1 MLRKQMYAILQQ
13 YWGYKSFLPLQEEAI
28 LSMLGNEDSLTVL
41 PTGGGKS
48 LCFQLP
54 ALLKEG
60 MAVIVSPLISLMK
73 DQVDNLKDMGVAS
86 CCLNSSQPFEQQALA
101 IEQIRKGKI
110 KLLYV
115 SPERLQTQAT
125 INLLNSVRLSFFVI
139 DEAHCISHWGHDFR
153 ESYRNLWRIKERFKA
168 LPLKGLGRSIP
179 VDKPVSVHAFT
190 ATATKEVQQ
199 DIIEQLRLINP
210 RAHIGQVGRPN
221 LTYRVIPRK
230 QILKQIMGVLVK
242 HANEAGIIYCLRRK
256 DVDAVSAD
264 LKGFGIDNAGY
275 HAGMSDEQRHIAQEK
290 FAREEVNIIVATIA
304 FGMGIDRSNIR
315 FIIHA
320 GMPKSIEH
328 YQQETGRAGRDGL
341 SASCYMFYGGGDYR
355 LWSFFA
361 EESSEREVMLKKLGS
376 IYNFCTQPQCRHKVL
391 VNYFGQDYEKR
402 SCDACDYCLNELDMV
417 DDALSLGQKILSC
430 VVKVRGKYYG
440 FGAGHV
446 VDALKGK
453 LTEKIERMG
462 HHNLSTFGIIQ
473 GESEVFIRYMV
484 EQLVGQGFLS
494 REGEFST
501 LSVTDTGKQLL
512 RGELSPVLAK
522 PLVAVKKKEIAKM
535 TMKRRKKEWQDI
547 DQELFQKLREK
558 RTELA
563 QERAVPAYIIFG
575 DKALRDIAAKRPV
588 TKEAFSNI
596 YGVGERKLESYAD
609 IFIKI
614 VNDFQLNHSHSSEK
628 TTQMNKRGSL

>member
-1 MLRKQMYAILQQ
+1 MKKVPKAEHSHFSKERCMLHKQIYTILQQ
-13 YWGYKSFLPLQEEAI
+13 YWGYKSFLPLQEEVI
-28 LSMLGNEDSLTVL
+28 LSMLRNEDSLTVL

-86 CCLNSSQPFEQQALA
+86 CCLNSSQSSEQQALG

-110 KLLYV
+110 KLLYI
-115 SPERLQTQAT
+115 SPERLQNQAT

-153 ESYRNLWRIKERFKA
+153 ENYRNLWMIKERF
-168 LPLKGLGRSIP
+168 
-179 VDKPVSVHAFT
+179 KPVSVHAFT

-199 DIIEQLRLINP
+199 DIVEQLRVINP
-210 RAHIGQVGRPN
+210 KAHIGQVDRSN
-221 LTYRVIPRK
+221 LTYRVMPRK

-264 LKGFGIDNAGY
+264 LKGLGIDNVGY
-275 HAGMSDEQRHIAQEK
+275 HAGMSDKERHIAQER
-290 FAREEVNIIVATIA
+290 FAREEVNIVVATIA

-341 SASCYMFYGGGDYR
+341 PASCYMFYGGGDYR

-361 EESSEREVMLKKLGS
+361 EESSEREVMTKKLRT

-391 VNYFGQDYEKR
+391 VNYFGQNYRKR

-430 VVKVRGKYYG
+430 VVKVRRKYYG
-440 FGAGHV
+440 FGGGHV
-446 VDALKGK
+446 ANVLKGK
-453 LTEKIERMG
+453 LTEKIERME

-473 GESEVFIRYMV
+473 EESEVFIRYMI

-494 REGEFST
+494 KEEEFST

-512 RGELSPVLAK
+512 RGELSPILAK
-522 PLVAVKKKEIAKM
+522 PLIAVKKKEVAKM
-535 TMKRRKKEWQDI
+535 TMERRKKEWQEI
-547 DQELFQKLREK
+547 DQELFQRLREK

-563 QERAVPAYIIFG
+563 QKRAVPAYIIFG
-575 DKALRDIAAKRPV
+575 DKTLRDIAAKKPV

-596 YGVGERKLESYAD
+596 YGVGENKLKSYAD
-609 IFIKI
+609 IFIKVLSDYG
-614 VNDFQLNHSHSSEK
+614 VNRFHSSEK
-628 TTQMNKRGSL
+628 QSK

>member
-1 MLRKQMYAILQQ
+1 MRKQMHAVLQQ
-13 YWGYKSFLPLQEEAI
+13 HWGYKSFLPLQEETI
-28 LSMLGNEDSLTVL
+28 LSMMGNEDSLTVL

-73 DQVDNLKDMGVAS
+73 DQVDNLKDMGIAS

-101 IEQIRKGKI
+101 IEQIRNGKI

-115 SPERLQTQAT
+115 SPERLQSQVT
-125 INLLNSVRLSFFVI
+125 INLLNSARLSFFVI

-153 ESYRNLWRIKERFKA
+153 ESYRNLWMIKERF
-168 LPLKGLGRSIP
+168 
-179 VDKPVSVHAFT
+179 KPVSVHAFT

-199 DIIEQLRLINP
+199 DIMEQLRLINP
-210 RAHIGQVGRPN
+210 RTHIGQVDRPN

-230 QILKQIMGVLVK
+230 EILKQIMGVLVK
-242 HANEAGIIYCLRRK
+242 HTNEAGIIYCLRRK
-256 DVDAVSAD
+256 DVDTVSTD
-264 LKGFGIDNAGY
+264 LKGFGIDNVGY
-275 HAGMSDEQRHIAQEK
+275 HAGMSNEERHIAQER
-290 FAREEVNIIVATIA
+290 FAREEVNIVVATIA

-315 FIIHA
+315 FIIHT

-341 SASCYMFYGGGDYR
+341 SAFCYMFYGGGDYR

-361 EESSEREVMLKKLGS
+361 EESSKREVMMKKLKT

-402 SCDACDYCLNELDMV
+402 SCDACDYCLNELNMV

-430 VVKVRGKYYG
+430 VVKVRRKYYG

-446 VDALKGK
+446 VNVLKGK
-453 LTEKIERMG
+453 LTEKTEHMG
-462 HHNLSTFGIIQ
+462 HHNLSTFGILQ
-473 GESEVFIRYMV
+473 EESGVFIRYMI

-494 REGEFST
+494 KQEEFST

-512 RGELSPVLAK
+512 CGELSPILVK
-522 PLVAVKKKEIAKM
+522 PLLGVKKKEVAKM
-535 TMKRRKKEWQDI
+535 TMERRKKEWQNI

-575 DKALRDIAAKRPV
+575 DKTLRDIAAKKPV
-588 TKEAFSNI
+588 TKEAFSSI
-596 YGVGERKLESYAD
+596 YGVGENKLRSYAD
-609 IFIKI
+609 IFIK
-614 VNDFQLNHSHSSEK
+614 VVSDYME
-628 TTQMNKRGSL
+628 